1 MKVSEFSKIDTTFNE
16 AMFLSKVNNIF
27 IQLFNSLMFDEL
39 KDVDHFICDEL
50 YKKYN
55 ELINEHKLNNIRQV
69 YDELHVK
76 YTKIENI
83 EVTDDKYIITV
94 YLESRYL
101 DYCVDLNSKDVV
113 SGNDYRPILVNYRLM
128 FEKDSDAK
136 KQGIIRECSS
146 CGASMDINDS
156 GVCPYCNSV
165 YKQEYYD
172 WVLTSIEEI

>member
-39 KDVDHFICDEL
+39 KDVDHFIGDEL

-76 YTKIENI
+76 YN
-83 EVTDDKYIITV
+83 
-94 YLESRYL
+94 
-101 DYCVDLNSKDVV
+101 
-113 SGNDYRPILVNYRLM
+113 
-128 FEKDSDAK
+128 F
-136 KQGIIRECSS
+136 
-146 CGASMDINDS
+146 
-156 GVCPYCNSV
+156 GVFFADFNAFI
-165 YKQEYYD
+165 
-172 WVLTSIEEI
+172 SIE